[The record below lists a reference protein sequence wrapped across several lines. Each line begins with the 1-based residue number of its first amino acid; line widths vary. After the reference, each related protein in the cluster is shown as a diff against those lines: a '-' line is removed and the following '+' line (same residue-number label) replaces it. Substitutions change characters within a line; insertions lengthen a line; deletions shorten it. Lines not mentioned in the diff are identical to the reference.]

1 MHLVAHQPRLSSEVR
16 CPICGQ
22 GFLIFEELAAHASQ
36 IESRRIIQQT
46 LRSQH
51 TAQGR
56 LSNAHPENTFDIPS
70 WRGEPPF
77 SASASLSDL
86 IDNSI

>member
-1 MHLVAHQPRLSSEVR
+1 MHLVTHQPRLAGEIR

-36 IESRRIIQQT
+36 FEGRRIIQQA

-51 TAQGR
+51 TEQGT
-56 LSNAHPENTFDIPS
+56 LYHAHPESTFDIPS

-86 IDNSI
+86 IDGSI